1 VKLADL
7 PVLPLQPGCYLF
19 RGASGQ
25 MLYVGKAR
33 NLRSRVRSYFGR
45 GVGQKAQ
52 AITRDA
58 AVLEFIVTS
67 SEVEAL
73 ILEANLIKEHKPHF
87 NVMLKDDKSYP
98 FLKLTN
104 EPYPALEFTRR
115 VLKDG
120 AQYFGPYPNAG
131 VVRRVQELVAAV
143 FPLRQNSGSPMQL
156 RKRPCLR
163 FHMGRCLAPCIGN
176 TTPEEYG
183 KVVEQV
189 RTFLEGGVQATAE
202 MLEREMR
209 AAATR
214 QDFELARLYRDRLE
228 ALRRLTGFES
238 SVVSS
243 GGESLDFLGVA
254 QAGDH
259 AMVQLFQM
267 RRGRVVGRD
276 TRLLQGANAATTA
289 ELLEPFLV
297 EYYGVATQVPPLVLV
312 PDSDLDVAIWE
323 RFLAER
329 AGRKVEVRT
338 PRRGDKVALI
348 ALAARN
354 ARSGL
359 DAHVALL
366 EQRGDAPGVKELQT
380 LLGLPTPPWRIE
392 GFDISNLMGTH
403 TVASLVVFQGGRAK
417 RSEYRRVRIRGLDR
431 PDDFAAMEQIL
442 RRRFAGSLADR
453 LEPPD
458 LILIDGGK
466 GQLSSARKALAAVGS
481 SVPLV
486 ALAKRRETIVTQEGR
501 ELAVSETH
509 PALRLLIAV
518 RDEAHRTA
526 VGYNRLRRGKAMTR
540 SLLDDVPG
548 IGPKRRDALL
558 AHFASVDQLRNATLE
573 ELGAIAGVGPS
584 AAAAIKAHFDELQAA
599 VDTPVEDAPAEDMP
613 IEDMPIEDMP
623 AEDAP
628 VGESPVGESPVGAE
642 RRVSERRVPEP
653 RRG

>member
-1 VKLADL
+1 MKLADL
-7 PVLPLQPGCYLF
+7 PVIPTQAGCYLF
-19 RGASGQ
+19 RAAGGQ
-25 MLYVGKAR
+25 VLYVGKAL

-45 GVGQKAQ
+45 AVGQKAQ
-52 AITRDA
+52 LITRDA
-58 AVLEFIVTS
+58 EVLEFIVTR

-73 ILEANLIKEHKPHF
+73 ILEANLIKAYKPHY
-87 NVMLKDDKSYP
+87 NVLLKDDKSYP

-104 EPYPALEFTRR
+104 EPYPMLEFTRR
-115 VLKDG
+115 VVKDG
-120 AQYFGPYPNAG
+120 AQYFGPYPNPG
-131 VVRRVQELVAAV
+131 VVRRVQELVASV
-143 FPLRQNSGSPMQL
+143 FPLRQNSGSPMQV

-163 FHMGRCLAPCIGN
+163 FHMGRCLAPCVGN
-176 TTPEEYG
+176 TTPEAYAE
-183 KVVEQV
+183 VVEQV
-189 RTFLEGGVQATAE
+189 RTFLEGGVEATAA

-209 AAATR
+209 VAAAR

-228 ALRRLTGFES
+228 ALRRLTGYES

-243 GGESLDFLGVA
+243 GGEDLDFLGVA

-276 TRLLQGANAATTA
+276 TRLLEGAEGATTA

-297 EYYGVATQVPPLVLV
+297 EYYGLATHVPSLVML
-312 PDSDLDVAIWE
+312 PASDIDVAIWE
-323 RFLAER
+323 RFLSER
-329 AGRKVEVRT
+329 AGRKVELRT
-338 PRRGDKVALI
+338 PQRGDKVALLE
-348 ALAARN
+348 LAGRN

-366 EQRGDAPGVKELQT
+366 EQRGEAPGVKELQT
-380 LLGLPTPPWRIE
+380 LLGLATPPWRIE

-417 RSEYRRVRIRGLDR
+417 RSEYRRVRIRGLDK
-431 PDDFAAMEQIL
+431 PDDFASMEQIL
-442 RRRFAGSLADR
+442 TRRFAGSLADR

-466 GQLSSARKALAAVGS
+466 GQLSSARKALASVGVD
-481 SVPLV
+481 VPLV
-486 ALAKRRETIVTQEGR
+486 GLAKRRETIVTQAGR
-501 ELAVSETH
+501 EVLVPETH

-526 VGYNRLRRGKAMTR
+526 VGYNRQRRGKAMTR

-558 AHFASVDQLRNATLE
+558 AHFASVDQLRAAEVHDLA
-573 ELGAIAGVGPS
+573 AIPGVGPA
-584 AAAAIKAHFDELQAA
+584 AAAAIKAFFEAEVETEANGLQ
-599 VDTPVEDAPAEDMP
+599 
-613 IEDMPIEDMP
+613 
-623 AEDAP
+623 
-628 VGESPVGESPVGAE
+628 SSGA
-642 RRVSERRVPEP
+642 
-653 RRG
+653 